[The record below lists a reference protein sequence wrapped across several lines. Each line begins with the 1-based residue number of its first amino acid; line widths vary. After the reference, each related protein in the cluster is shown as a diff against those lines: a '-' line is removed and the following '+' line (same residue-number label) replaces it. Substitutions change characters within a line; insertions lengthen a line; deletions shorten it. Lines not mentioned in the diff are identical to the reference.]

1 MPPGLATAFCFL
13 AIATFF
19 FLDRDKARVSVALL
33 IPILWLSICASR
45 TVGQWLEGRVGAEAS
60 SSELEEGSSF
70 DASVFAG
77 LALAGFSVLI
87 RRRRQ
92 VVKVLRANGPLLC
105 FFLYCAV
112 SVCWS
117 DFPMTAFKRWIKATG
132 DLAMV
137 LVVFTDPRPRAAM
150 RRFLTWP
157 GFVLLPLSILL
168 IRYYPTLGRGWS
180 EWTGEA
186 YNVGVATGKNGLG
199 YVCLIFGLGSFWCI
213 LSTIRRGFKEHSR
226 RTLLANAAVLTLAFY
241 LFHLADSATSLGC
254 LVFGGV
260 VMLLASRPTMRRN
273 RVLIHS
279 LVAFVLLLVL
289 VALFLMPSLG
299 LTAAVGRDSSLT
311 GRTRIWSIV
320 LPLAVNPV
328 FGAGYES
335 FWLGPRLNQIW
346 VANGQHLNQ
355 AHNGYLEVYL
365 DLGWVGLILVGTV
378 LIWGYRNAIQAVRR
392 APALGSLQLAFLVV
406 AVIYN
411 FTEHAFREFHPVW
424 IMFLLAVVNL
434 PLQLRQEFE

>member
-335 FWLGPRLNQIW
+335 FWLGS
-346 VANGQHLNQ
+346 AS
-355 AHNGYLEVYL
+355 ES
-365 DLGWVGLILVGTV
+365 DLGRQRAASQPGAQWLSRGLFGFRLGRTDPGRNGPDMGLPERDSGGSPGTCSRQPPVGISG
-378 LIWGYRNAIQAVRR
+378 RR
-392 APALGSLQLAFLVV
+392 RDLQLHRTCFPGTSSGVDHVPAGGG
-406 AVIYN
+406 
-411 FTEHAFREFHPVW
+411 EPS
-424 IMFLLAVVNL
+424 LAAAPGV
-434 PLQLRQEFE
+434 